1 MNKARINR
9 LNKAKLWLPQ
19 IDISKHIISK
29 YRKHFKV
36 DPICAVVELR
46 LLGFDIPDVQ
56 LESFKKEQIAKAKRR
71 RQRKEQE
78 LFPEDSDEYFYYI
91 AGYTSGGVPYGITW
105 EEYETME
112 KEEPKETE
120 NLYEKELPF

>member
-1 MNKARINR
+1 M
-9 LNKAKLWLPQ
+9 
-19 IDISKHIISK
+19 
-29 YRKHFKV
+29 
-36 DPICAVVELR
+36 ELR

-56 LESFKKEQIAKAKRR
+56 LESFKKEQIAKANRR

-105 EEYETME
+105 EEYEAME
-112 KEEPKETE
+112 NEEPKETE
-120 NLYEKELPF
+120 NLYGKELPF